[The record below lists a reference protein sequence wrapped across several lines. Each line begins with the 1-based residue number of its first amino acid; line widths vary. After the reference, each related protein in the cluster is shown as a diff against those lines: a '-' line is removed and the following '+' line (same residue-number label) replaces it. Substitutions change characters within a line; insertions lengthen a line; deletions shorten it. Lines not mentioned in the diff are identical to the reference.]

1 MPELFTEI
9 EGVFLYALNHREM
22 VDIIQSD
29 STEPNS
35 RSLKKK
41 KYPLFRFEWIEIL
54 QEPGLHFGNS
64 KRLRSQIENVDLLSG
79 ATE

>member
-41 KYPLFRFEWIEIL
+41 IPTV
-54 QEPGLHFGNS
+54 Q
-64 KRLRSQIENVDLLSG
+64 V
-79 ATE
+79 

>member
-9 EGVFLYALNHREM
+9 EGVFLSPLNHREM

-29 STEPNS
+29 STGPNS
-35 RSLKKK
+35 RSLKK
-41 KYPLFRFEWIEIL
+41 YLLFRFEWIEIL

-79 ATE
+79 TTE